1 MKEEVWCGHEI
12 RFVEK
17 DREWWSIAKDIATA
31 LDFSNAKDATKKI
44 PKKYKGEYKVPT
56 LGGIQK
62 MVILSEQGLYRL
74 IMRSNKPQAEE
85 FQDWVYGI
93 LRGLREASGLE
104 GFQIFRMLDKDF
116 QKEQMERIRHSLR
129 NPTKVDYIKA
139 NTIANKAV
147 SNKFGLPKMIRK
159 SDMTPEML
167 VERQVFLEDAVQ
179 LMGANERFGLGLSV
193 SKEVYKLAVGGE
205 LREPLCIKNT

>member
-1 MKEEVWCGHEI
+1 MKEEIWNSRKI

-17 DREWWSIAKDIATA
+17 DGEWWAVAKDIATA
-31 LDFSNAKDATKKI
+31 LEFANAKDATKKI

-74 IMRSNKPQAEE
+74 IMRSNKPQAEG

-93 LRGLREASGLE
+93 LKGLREASGLE
-104 GFQIFRMLDKDF
+104 GFQVFRMLDKDF
-116 QKEQMERIRHSLR
+116 QKEQMEHVRNSLR
-129 NPTKVDYIKA
+129 NPTKIDYIKA

-147 SNKFGLPKMIRK
+147 SNKFGFPKMVRK
-159 SDMTPEML
+159 PDMTPDML
-167 VERQVFLEDAVQ
+167 VERQAILEDTVQ
-179 LMGANERFGLGLSV
+179 LMSVNEKFGLGLSV
-193 SKEVYKLAVGGE
+193 SKEVYKQARKE
-205 LREPLCIKNT
+205 AQIEKSKN